1 MPELPPVM
9 RIDFTIISDSF
20 LRVRW
25 RAERSSGAVH
35 MISVR
40 LDCDGFCIR
49 AFNELGSVRFIKLKL
64 WL

>member
-40 LDCDGFCIR
+40 LDCD
-49 AFNELGSVRFIKLKL
+49 
-64 WL
+64 